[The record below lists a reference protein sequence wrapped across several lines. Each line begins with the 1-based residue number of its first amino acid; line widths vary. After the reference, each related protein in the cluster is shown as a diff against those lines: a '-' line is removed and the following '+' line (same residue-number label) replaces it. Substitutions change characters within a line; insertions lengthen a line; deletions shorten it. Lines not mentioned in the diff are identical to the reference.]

1 MHENRKEHQEQKHR
15 ERSFISELVPDWRPT
30 RGQVLWAI
38 RIAIIL
44 VVLLGLLTLIG
55 LPFGITLWEWV
66 KLLMVPAVIAAG
78 GIWFNRQQRQRES
91 EIAEQRAQDEALQE
105 YLEQM
110 SQMLTDKE
118 RTLRRGLV
126 WHRLGRVD
134 SRRRADAPR
143 PVVGTPRVC
152 RRLTE
157 TLNHGS

>member
-1 MHENRKEHQEQKHR
+1 VATRCWGVR
-15 ERSFISELVPDWRPT
+15 ISMRDLDSSWIHC
-30 RGQVLWAI
+30 WFAM
-38 RIAIIL
+38 
-44 VVLLGLLTLIG
+44 
-55 LPFGITLWEWV
+55 
-66 KLLMVPAVIAAG
+66 MVPAVIAAG
-78 GIWFNRQQRQRES
+78 GIWFNRQQRQREL
-91 EIAEQRAQDEALQE
+91 EIAEQRAQDEALQA